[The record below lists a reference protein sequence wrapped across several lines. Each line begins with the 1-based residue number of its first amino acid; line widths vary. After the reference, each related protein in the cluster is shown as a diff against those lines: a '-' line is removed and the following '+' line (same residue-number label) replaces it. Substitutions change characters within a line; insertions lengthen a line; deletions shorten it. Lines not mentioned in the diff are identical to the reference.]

1 MYKCLSTV
9 LRICIG
15 RRDAGRFNKKHF
27 SLNFFSGTL
36 GRMDYTLLKLE
47 LLAPLFYTEERNLD
61 PFFPPDGA
69 GETLFCYG
77 IDGAEGRSI
86 EPAPSAF
93 PGTLL
98 FTGRAVPAGTERPPG
113 DNPAP
118 ADVPPAGEKAEY
130 TALPEGSYLFV
141 QTEGTL
147 DRKGFA
153 EMAIEMQKDGL
164 WERLEPENRIYLRY
178 LFEDGRRVS
187 QIFRPYRRAAST
199 M

>member
-1 MYKCLSTV
+1 
-9 LRICIG
+9 
-15 RRDAGRFNKKHF
+15 
-27 SLNFFSGTL
+27 
-36 GRMDYTLLKLE
+36 MDYTLLKLE
-47 LLAPLFYTEERNLD
+47 LLAPLFYTEDRDLE
-61 PFFPPDGA
+61 PFHPPGGA
-69 GETLFCYG
+69 GETLFCFG
-77 IDGAEGRSI
+77 MDDAEGRSM

-98 FTGRAVPAGTERPPG
+98 FAGRAVPAGTERLPG
-113 DNPAP
+113 DSP
-118 ADVPPAGEKAEY
+118 VPAGASPAGGKAGY
-130 TALPEGSYLFV
+130 AALPGGSYLFV

-147 DRKGFA
+147 DQESFA